1 MQMGNERPG
10 AGNGSGGR
18 NALEEAWRSARILR
32 MRIAVALFR
41 KEFPFFLTF
50 ALFVCGLLILGGRFL
65 LPRWPMH
72 FSLLL
77 LLLSILCAGML
88 TLLSVRKILPDH
100 EKLLVYLDRS
110 GGLLSASLEVD
121 PGLWRARIAVPD
133 VPRVSVKPSRFC
145 IPALLGGCF
154 LLGTLS
160 CPISHGMES
169 PDMPR
174 RLDVTEESAILEE
187 KLRVLEEEKL
197 LSAPEASE
205 MKKIL
210 KEVSEKNDAGDA
222 GATYSLLEELNRRA
236 DGVGEEAAQQAKR
249 TRELA
254 DMLSHALEALSQL
267 PGERITQGVS
277 SELAEA
283 IRQIAADN
291 PALLKALREA
301 GIEPGKLTPETMRKL
316 AETLENCSREQMELL
331 AKLMLAKLTGSK
343 CRNPGRCSGE
353 NGACS
358 GACMSEEDMD
368 LAQWLNENLPQSEEL
383 LLLLAGAGQGAEAGT
398 GGVSRGPGSAPLNL
412 TGNTPAFTGKHRDF
426 TLESNMPDPERTN
439 LIVSGTG
446 ALENPEKEAR
456 AAQAGALRGGEAV
469 VEQRKILIHPE
480 HRAAVEQYFR
490 KAKQ

>member
-1 MQMGNERPG
+1 MGKGRPGNEFTGEDVLG
-10 AGNGSGGR
+10 A
-18 NALEEAWRSARILR
+18 AQRSVSLLR
-32 MRIAVALFR
+32 RRIASALFR
-41 KEFPFFLTF
+41 KHFPFFLTF
-50 ALFVCGLLILGGRFL
+50 AFFVCGLLILGGRFL
-65 LPRWPMH
+65 FPRWPMF

-77 LLLSILCAGML
+77 LLFSILCAGVL
-88 TLLSVRKILPDH
+88 TLFSVRKILPDH

-110 GGLLSASLEVD
+110 GGLLSASLEMD
-121 PGLWRARIAVPD
+121 PGVWRARIAVPD
-133 VPRVSVKPSRFC
+133 VPGVTGTPSRFC
-145 IPALLGGCF
+145 IPALLGACF
-154 LLGTLS
+154 LAGALIS
-160 CPISHGMES
+160 PISHGMEPS
-169 PDMPR
+169 DTPR
-174 RLDVTEESAILEE
+174 RLDVTEESAVLKE

-197 LSAPEASE
+197 LPVPETSE

-210 KEVSEKNDAGDA
+210 QEVHEKNDAGDA

-254 DMLSHALEALSQL
+254 DMLSHALDDLSRL
-267 PGERITQGVS
+267 PGEQITQGVS

-343 CRNPGRCSGE
+343 CRNPGACSGE

-358 GACMSEEDMD
+358 GACMSADDMD

-383 LLLLAGAGQGAEAGT
+383 LLLLAGAGQGAGAGT
-398 GGVSRGPGSAPLNL
+398 GGVSRGPGSAPLNH

-446 ALENPEKEAR
+446 APENPEKEAR
-456 AAQAGALRGGEAV
+456 AAQAGSLRGGEAV
-469 VEQRKILIHPE
+469 VEQRKIRIHPE
-480 HRAAVEQYFR
+480 HRATVEAYFR
-490 KAKQ
+490 KTKQ